1 MMQAM
6 PIGHYLGVILSVCCP
21 HFLQAIDICRVRSQD
36 RVNCPSTALPVAEP
50 PPEIPGQHPHVS
62 TLPLDVARNHTIRY
76 GMAMATKERWL
87 DAGLQLLSQEGITA
101 LRIDRLAAA
110 LTLSKGSF
118 YHHFAGISGYRLDLL
133 DYYEDRCTTRH
144 IRFVDAAAEHS
155 PNDKLDVL
163 RQVVVADDQ
172 WGPELDIAVRAWA
185 SQDDDA
191 RAMQERVDATRMAY
205 LESILQGRTGDRQL
219 AHDLSRLLYLLL
231 VGSHHVLPALPISE
245 VGRLYDIVLKRAEE
259 DLR

>member
-1 MMQAM
+1 
-6 PIGHYLGVILSVCCP
+6 
-21 HFLQAIDICRVRSQD
+21 
-36 RVNCPSTALPVAEP
+36 
-50 PPEIPGQHPHVS
+50 
-62 TLPLDVARNHTIRY
+62 
-76 GMAMATKERWL
+76 MASKQGWL

-133 DYYEDRCTTRH
+133 DYYEDRCTTSH
-144 IRFVDAAAEHS
+144 IRLVDAEAEHS
-155 PNDKLDVL
+155 PGDKLDRL
-163 RQVVVADDQ
+163 RQVVAADDK
-172 WGPELDIAVRAWA
+172 WGPELDIAIRAWA

-191 RAMQERVDATRMAY
+191 RAMLERVDATRMAY
-205 LESILQGRTGDRQL
+205 LESILLDQTGDPQQAR
-219 AHDLSRLLYLLL
+219 DISRLLYLLL

-245 VGRLYDIVLKRAEE
+245 VGRLYDIVLNTAEK